1 MDNLKYPRD
10 YLLNILPAAKEIVNP
25 SPGQH
30 SSNIL
35 HYNLSELMQSN
46 IVWGNMRQELLVVL

>member
-1 MDNLKYPRD
+1 LK
-10 YLLNILPAAKEIVNP
+10 ILPAAKEIINP

-35 HYNLSELMQSN
+35 HYSLSVNAQQHCLGQHETRTVCSA
-46 IVWGNMRQELLVVL
+46 